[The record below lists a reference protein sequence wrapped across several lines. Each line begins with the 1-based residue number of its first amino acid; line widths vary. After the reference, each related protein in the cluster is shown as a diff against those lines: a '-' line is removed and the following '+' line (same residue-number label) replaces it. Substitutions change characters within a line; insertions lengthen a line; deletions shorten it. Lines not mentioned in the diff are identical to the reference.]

1 MRSTRSFLFAIVL
14 VALVTAACSSSDG
27 SSDGDG
33 GDTASEAPTTT
44 DATTYVDGVCTALTD
59 WQSGLDSDNE
69 TLQAALSD
77 GQPTPEETKTAL
89 VDFLSATVDGT
100 KAMVSDIEGLGTPDI
115 DGGDQVASTLSSALG
130 DVVTLFEGALDNV
143 ESLSTDDPQAMA
155 SALTDI
161 GADITEGST
170 GIGTAL
176 GDLDTPELED
186 AAKDSTACQALSA

>member
-1 MRSTRSFLFAIVL
+1 MRSTRSILFAMVL
-14 VALVTAACSSSDG
+14 VALVTAACSSSN
-27 SSDGDG
+27 GDG
-33 GDTASEAPTTT
+33 GDSASETPTTS

-59 WQSGLDSDNE
+59 WQSGLDSDNQ
-69 TLQAALSD
+69 TLQGALSD
-77 GQPTPEETKTAL
+77 GKPTPEETKTAL

-100 KAMVSDIEGLGTPDI
+100 KTMVSDIEGLGTPEI
-115 DGGDQVASTLSSALG
+115 DNGDQVASTLSSALG

-161 GADITEGST
+161 GADITQGST